1 MMMAQITANAGRD
14 KAYLRFHSTPAM
26 AARVADV
33 RMRLVMYA
41 TGNHVEDD
49 EGSGEAGYGRRQP
62 HQSASLEYALAHSDR
77 NRHIPEAWQW
87 LV

>member
-14 KAYLRFHSTPAM
+14 RADLRFHSTPAM
-26 AARVADV
+26 AASVADV

-49 EGSGEAGYGRRQP
+49 ESSGEAGYGRCQP
-62 HQSASLEYALAHSDR
+62 HQSALLEDPFAHSDR
-77 NRHIPEAWQW
+77 NRYIPEAWQW

>member
-14 KAYLRFHSTPAM
+14 RADLRFHSTPAM
-26 AARVADV
+26 AASVADV

-49 EGSGEAGYGRRQP
+49 EGGSEAGYGRHQP
-62 HQSASLEYALAHSDR
+62 HQSASLEYALAHRDR

-87 LV
+87 